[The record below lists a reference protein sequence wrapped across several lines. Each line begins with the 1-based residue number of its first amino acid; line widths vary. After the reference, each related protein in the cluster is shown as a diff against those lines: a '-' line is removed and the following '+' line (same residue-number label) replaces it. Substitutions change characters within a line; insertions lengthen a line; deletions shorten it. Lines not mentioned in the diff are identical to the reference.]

1 MSILPYPR
9 PSQMA
14 SPAVGNAH
22 NVTALGV
29 RAEAEPLNL
38 IPLERRPLLG
48 HDVLV
53 QILYC
58 GVCHSD
64 WHHIRNDWGDS
75 LYPMV
80 PGHEIA
86 GVVTEVG
93 PLVSKVKVGQ
103 AVAVGNMVD
112 SCRHCA
118 NCQRGEEQYCLND
131 GPSWTYNS
139 FERVDP
145 SKGNQRS
152 LKPTG
157 PPTFGGY
164 STGIVCHE
172 DFVLIVPDTIA
183 GELHRVAP
191 LLCAGIT
198 MYDPLKRYQ
207 IGRGHKVGIAGIGG
221 LGHLGIKFAKAVG
234 AEVIALTRT
243 EWKRADAMRL
253 GADDAVL
260 IDGQDSPGL
269 AKYKD
274 KLDFIIDTIP
284 DPHNPNLYL
293 GLLKPGHGKL
303 HVVGNMEE
311 FPGLR
316 GYKFVFY
323 GRDITSTN
331 VGGIPTTQEMLDFCA
346 QHRILAE
353 VQTIQPNQ
361 ANEAMQAMIANQVR
375 YRFVIDW
382 TGQDQASI
390 PRQPPMGT
398 LLPIRPT
405 VEYSM

>member
-1 MSILPYPR
+1 MSILPVPR
-9 PSQMA
+9 PGQSTPLTGKA
-14 SPAVGNAH
+14 YNVDALAVGAEAQPLSL
-22 NVTALGV
+22 TALT
-29 RAEAEPLNL
+29 
-38 IPLERRPLLG
+38 RRPLLG
-48 HDVLV
+48 NDVFV

-64 WHHIRNDWGDS
+64 WHHLQNDWGDS

-86 GVVTEVG
+86 GVVAEVG

-103 AVAVGNMVD
+103 AVAIGNMVD

-118 NCQRGEEQYCLND
+118 SCQRGEEQYCLND

-145 SKGNQRS
+145 AKGLQRS

-172 DFVLIVPDTIA
+172 DFVLRVPDAIA
-183 GELHRVAP
+183 NDLSRVAP

-207 IGRGHKVGIAGIGG
+207 IGKGHKVGIAGIGG

-234 AEVIALTRT
+234 AEVVALTQT
-243 EWKRADAMRL
+243 PWKLMDAISL
-253 GADDAVL
+253 GADDAILVTNP
-260 IDGQDSPGL
+260 DSAGL

-293 GLLKPGHGKL
+293 GLLKPGRGKL

-331 VGGIPTTQEMLDFCA
+331 VGGSPTTQEMLDFCGE
-346 QHRILAE
+346 HRILAD
-353 VQTIQPNQ
+353 VQTIHPTQI
-361 ANEAMQAMIANQVR
+361 NEAMQAMIDNKVR

-382 TGQDQASI
+382 TNQASL
-390 PRQPPMGT
+390 PQQLPVTPMV
-398 LLPIRPT
+398 PKYT
-405 VEYSM
+405 VEYTK